1 MSGAGRPLRPGD
13 VFRVDRRFP
22 KNRLDDDRIDFLRVH
37 YETDS
42 PGLAH
47 VVEVSGD
54 GVIFDLWGHRFRTPM
69 RADQIRPLGTLARLL
84 APERLG
90 EAILRREVE
99 AGKVAMD
106 GSSKPTRQ
114 PLVRLWLRK
123 TRGPLPVLETLGGRI
138 RLPVMRKAKSR
149 LHYWLGNLGVM
160 PPLNGFLDHG
170 MLVDRIGV
178 TVELGYS
185 SGDRTFRLDRI
196 LLHKNHS
203 IHLIGIDLDAGEQR
217 TFRLDKVW
225 SMSIPGLGDVDMDDL
240 YWELQSLCM
249 SREGWLWYWNRH
261 QERHGRPPGPPIGP
275 VGRALSKLGKLAETT
290 TKKAGAVAPALP
302 KARSQAKW
310 KWIFAKTA
318 VLRRVREVR
327 QEERTPSR
335 KAVRRA
341 ALLAEMPT
349 WRRRLLIAID
359 VAGSGGYEQVTCLL
373 PMNALL
379 ETDPMRCRAYLRHL
393 MELTL
398 EEATADPSGHP
409 VAVQV
414 LTEALALS
422 RDLSEP
428 IPLSERSDART
439 LLIRIRNLQP
449 GWKRIW
455 IHAGRRKAADARL
468 LLCESY
474 LSAVYHVQD
483 ANNPV
488 REEPIAGPPEQW
500 DFYRAGCHFVSRWDN
515 LRFRVDAT
523 SVPKLKAI
531 VDWWD
536 AWVSCPPED
545 AMEAP
550 LPDEV
555 PIEVRFAATKSLW
568 FDMVFIAGRQGRLVE
583 VADTMWDAG
592 ELLRWVAAIVA
603 GRPAVMECDREGVI
617 DEVRSEPV
625 DEDRVRL
632 TISEWQGDE
641 VYLDAV
647 VGRQKLV
654 WEIYW
659 ELANIDRLLDRG
671 HGDYVRGWWRLP
683 EAEKW
688 LDWGRTGRSL
698 ELYDPVAGQSRLG
711 NRKG

>member
-13 VFRVDRRFP
+13 VFRVDRPFP
-22 KNRLDDDRIDFLRVH
+22 RSRLDEDRIDFLRVH

-47 VVEVSGD
+47 VVEVLDD
-54 GVIFDLWGHRFRTPM
+54 GVVFDLWGHRFRTLI
-69 RADQIRPLGTLARLL
+69 RADQIRPLGPLARFF

-90 EAILRREVE
+90 EAILHREVE
-99 AGKVAMD
+99 AGKVATD
-106 GSSKPTRQ
+106 GAPRPNRQ

-138 RLPVMRKAKSR
+138 RLPVMREAKSR

-185 SGDRTFRLDRI
+185 GGDRQFRLDRI

-225 SMSIPGLGDVDMDDL
+225 LMSVPGLGEIEKDDL

-261 QERHGRPPGPPIGP
+261 QERHSRPPGPPIGL
-275 VGRALSKLGKLAETT
+275 VGRVLSKLGKLSAAATKQTET
-290 TKKAGAVAPALP
+290 VAPALR
-302 KARSQAKW
+302 KAWSQAKW
-310 KWIFAKTA
+310 KWIFAKIA

-327 QEERTPSR
+327 QEARTPSR

-341 ALLAEMPT
+341 VLLAEMPT
-349 WRRRLLIAID
+349 WRRRLLKAID
-359 VAGSGGYEQVTCLL
+359 VAGSGGTEQVTCLL

-379 ETDPMRCRAYLRHL
+379 ETDPGRCRAYLRHL

-398 EEATADPSGHP
+398 EEAKADPSGHP

-422 RDLSEP
+422 RDLSES

-474 LSAVYHVQD
+474 LSARSPLPGRRS
-483 ANNPV
+483 NGTSTV
-488 REEPIAGPPEQW
+488 RVVTSCRG
-500 DFYRAGCHFVSRWDN
+500 GT
-515 LRFRVDAT
+515 T
-523 SVPKLKAI
+523 SVSASTP
-531 VDWWD
+531 
-536 AWVSCPPED
+536 
-545 AMEAP
+545 
-550 LPDEV
+550 
-555 PIEVRFAATKSLW
+555 R
-568 FDMVFIAGRQGRLVE
+568 
-583 VADTMWDAG
+583 
-592 ELLRWVAAIVA
+592 
-603 GRPAVMECDREGVI
+603 
-617 DEVRSEPV
+617 RS
-625 DEDRVRL
+625 
-632 TISEWQGDE
+632 
-641 VYLDAV
+641 
-647 VGRQKLV
+647 
-654 WEIYW
+654 
-659 ELANIDRLLDRG
+659 
-671 HGDYVRGWWRLP
+671 
-683 EAEKW
+683 
-688 LDWGRTGRSL
+688 RS
-698 ELYDPVAGQSRLG
+698 
-711 NRKG
+711 